1 MLNKNLEEKIYSMSN
16 SFLPL
21 DVFFNDIRDIKEK
34 NYNKEMAYKDL
45 EKIADFIIDLQ
56 SQLDQANEDK
66 MWLNVEIDTLKSEK
80 ENLMRTL
87 EEASEELE
95 CAIVPKFK
103 IGQNV
108 WSIINDKIGEANI
121 TKITAVEGSFR
132 EENTI
137 NYSITDSY
145 GYALRLPE
153 EQLFATLE
161 EAEKKLQELR
171 GEK

>member
-1 MLNKNLEEKIYSMSN
+1 MMDNEE
-16 SFLPL
+16 L
-21 DVFFNDIRDIKEK
+21 DCLLRDIESILNENGNKFFHEFLSSKDKE
-34 NYNKEMAYKDL
+34 
-45 EKIADFIIDLQ
+45 IANLQ
-56 SQLDQANEDK
+56 SQLDRANEK
-66 MWLNVEIDTLKSEK
+66 
-80 ENLMRTL
+80 L
-87 EEASEELE
+87 ER
-95 CAIVPKFK
+95 AIVSKFN

-161 EAEKKLQELR
+161 EAQAKLQELR
-171 GEK
+171 GGEWENTTT